1 MGVVLYFIEA
11 SSTIFFMRTTVQQ
24 MTDVRSLEHKLQQQ
38 KAPHQRLILVDQL
51 LSQYAFTNLERAKD
65 LLVEQEKLLQQYY
78 LTDLELNYLQFSA
91 IVENQLYNYEASV
104 NHFKAAIDL
113 VEVGGDV
120 NQQAEV
126 YIDYAGTCINISR
139 MEQAYSLLEKAGKL
153 LRTFPN
159 PRLQARLIAREGY
172 LALHYRNYSH
182 AAELLMEADK
192 QITALGSQISIKD
205 HYFLILIHTGLGNI
219 HEYNDDQVQSVQAYL
234 KVVEMATISGIHSRL
249 AWLYLNVGN
258 GYLALNNLQQAE
270 IYFNKAIEN
279 HDDSSP
285 FPKASAYANLGY
297 CAVQTKDYT
306 KALKL
311 FKKAEIQY
319 HELATDRS
327 KNFGLIENW
336 RGLVYAHL
344 NKPKTAEKHF
354 FKAWE
359 LAEEVEDFKLLSSI
373 CKDLADFYAHQDDH
387 KQAYEYLQQH
397 GKYGDLYLKE
407 VNERKRTELEVKYE
421 AEKQQ
426 KEAEVLRLEAAR
438 LQLKALRAQM
448 NPHFLYNALNAIQ
461 NYITSNEIAYAAKYL
476 AKFAK
481 LMRQSLEYSEIET
494 ISLEKEIEFLED
506 YLYINEKLRFEDH
519 LKYSIKVDEDI
530 EEDILGVPT
539 MIVQPYLEN
548 AIEHGLRNKKN
559 GAIQLSFALYDDDT
573 ILCVVE
579 DNGIGREQARIFQQ
593 RDMRYQNHKSRGTN
607 ITEQRL
613 QMLHNAKDNRVFVNT
628 IDLKD
633 EKTGAAL
640 GTRVEI
646 MIPIMETQMR

>member
-1 MGVVLYFIEA
+1 
-11 SSTIFFMRTTVQQ
+11 MRTPISQI
-24 MTDVRSLEHKLQQQ
+24 TDVRALEHKLQHQ

-51 LSQYAFTNLERAKD
+51 LSQYAFTNLKRAKE
-65 LLVEQEKLLQQYY
+65 LLIEQEQLLQVYY
-78 LTDLELNYLQFSA
+78 LTDLELNFLQFSA
-91 IVENQLYNYEASV
+91 IVDNQLYNYHESV
-104 NHFKAAIDL
+104 AHFKAAIEL

-126 YIDYAGTCINISR
+126 YIDYAGTCINISL
-139 MEQAYSLLEKAGKL
+139 MEQAHNLLEKAGKL
-153 LRTFPN
+153 LRSFPN
-159 PRLQARLIAREGY
+159 PRLQARLTAREGY
-172 LALHYRNYSH
+172 LALLYRNYSH
-182 AAELLMEADK
+182 AIELLMEADK
-192 QITALGSQISIKD
+192 QITALGNQITLKD

-219 HEYNDDQVQSVQAYL
+219 YEFNDDQEKSVQAYL

-258 GYLALNNLQQAE
+258 GYMALNKLQQAE
-270 IYFNKAIEN
+270 NYFNKAIEN

-285 FPKASAYANLGY
+285 YPKASAYANLGY
-297 CAVQTKDYT
+297 CALQTKEYK
-306 KALKL
+306 KALQL
-311 FKKAEIQY
+311 FKIAEVQY
-319 HELATDRS
+319 HTLSTGRNE
-327 KNFGLIENW
+327 NFALIENW
-336 RGLVYAHL
+336 RGLVYSHL
-344 NKPKTAEKHF
+344 EKPKTAEKHF
-354 FKAWE
+354 SKALV
-359 LAEEVEDFKLLSSI
+359 LAEEVDDYKRLSSI
-373 CKDLADFYAHQDDH
+373 CKDLAAFYAQQDDY

-397 GKYGDLYLKE
+397 GKYGDQYLLE
-407 VNERKRTELEVKYE
+407 VNERKRTDLEFKYE

-426 KEAEVLRLEAAR
+426 KVAELLRLEAAR

-461 NYITSNEIAYAAKYL
+461 NYITSSEIAFAAKYL

-519 LKYSIKVDEDI
+519 LKYSIVVDDDI

-559 GAIQLSFALYDDDT
+559 GTIRLSFVLYDDDN

-633 EKTGAAL
+633 EKTGTAL